1 MAGLAACR
9 LKIRLEERKMHC
21 DHGKQVWY
29 IKGGNTRPSNRVGQN
44 CIPCILRNL
53 REVTNA

>member
-1 MAGLAACR
+1 MANQ
-9 LKIRLEERKMHC
+9 MNC

-29 IKGGNTRPSNRVGQN
+29 IKGWNTLPSNRVGQN

-53 REVTNA
+53 RRVTNA